1 MKKRSC
7 TMRESKP
14 EDGQRDHH
22 RQSHSPN
29 HSHHPVHRPGFRG
42 VFLLLTLLVTA
53 VLLAGCGSREANK
66 VVIASK
72 PMPEQ
77 YVLAEMLGLLIEAE
91 TDIEV
96 ELNHGI
102 GGGTSNIHPAMER
115 GDIDIYPE
123 YTGTGWLFVLKEDL
137 IADPQTLYQATKEAY
152 AAAYQIHWTGLYG
165 FENTYG
171 IAVTREV
178 AAAHQL
184 HSITDLVAV
193 SPTLTFATNAD
204 FFERE
209 DGYPGLQE
217 VYGLAFG
224 SLKEIDIGLRYD
236 VVRNNQTDAL
246 AVFTTDGQLQ
256 EVDVVVLE
264 DDRHFFPAYHAATLV
279 RMETLDKYPELE
291 AVLEKLTGQITNED
305 MIAMNYAVEVENK
318 DPREVAENFL
328 REKGL
333 LP

>member
-1 MKKRSC
+1 MKKQPNLNHASHDQHHTSRRISCFGQCQRSSGIIS
-7 TMRESKP
+7 TAFFMA
-14 EDGQRDHH
+14 
-22 RQSHSPN
+22 
-29 HSHHPVHRPGFRG
+29 
-42 VFLLLTLLVTA
+42 LLLAVT
-53 VLLAGCGSREANK
+53 VFIAGCSSPDEKK

-77 YVLAEMLGLLIEAE
+77 YVLAEMLKILIETE
-91 TDIEV
+91 TDIAV
-96 ELNHGI
+96 ELNLGI

-123 YTGTGWLFVLKEDL
+123 YTGTGWLFVLKEAL
-137 IADPQTLYQATKEAY
+137 ISDPQELYEATKAAY
-152 AAAYQIHWTGLYG
+152 ALQYQIHWTGLYG

-171 IAVTREV
+171 MAVTREV
-178 AAAHQL
+178 AETHNLKTISDLAA
-184 HSITDLVAV
+184 I
-193 SPTLTFATNAD
+193 SPSLTFATNAD

-217 VYGLAFG
+217 VYGIDFG
-224 SLKEIDIGLRYD
+224 SLSEIDIGLRYE
-236 VVRNNQTDAL
+236 VVRGGQTDAL

-256 EVDVVVLE
+256 DVDVVVLE
-264 DDRHFFPAYHAATLV
+264 DDKRFFPAYHAATLV
-279 RMETLDKYPELE
+279 RMETLEKYPELE
-291 AVLEKLTGQITNED
+291 PVLEKLTGQIANED

-318 DPREVAENFL
+318 DPREVAETFL